1 MTERDKMNKYIL
13 MEWYENDVHVIR
25 LRAYPPLKEVL
36 SIIKN
41 EKGKFRI
48 FCVYKDLTITKYG
61 FKMVSRECIG
71 GTYVLEKL

>member
-1 MTERDKMNKYIL
+1 MDWMDNG
-13 MEWYENDVHVIR
+13 VHVIR
-25 LRAYPPLKEVL
+25 LRAYTPTKDVL
-36 SIIKN
+36 DIVRQ

-48 FCVYKDLTITKYG
+48 FCVSKDLTITKYG

>member
-1 MTERDKMNKYIL
+1 MTEGNNKYVL
-13 MEWYENDVHVIR
+13 MDWMDNGVHVIR
-25 LRAYPPLKEVL
+25 LRAYTPTQVILDIVRQ
-36 SIIKN
+36 

-48 FCVYKDLTITKYG
+48 ICVSKDLTITKYG